1 VDGTTIQFIF
11 LSFGIG
17 LLIGGLTSYY
27 VMRRSLNRNIKS
39 ITDHFKVISTQKEI
53 KEEKSDSR
61 RENLL
66 LLADKLRQIE
76 NNIQKIREKELN
88 GYIEDLNRLLDQ
100 TGIAQIENKN

>member
-1 VDGTTIQFIF
+1 MDGTTLQFIF

-39 ITDHFKVISTQKEI
+39 ITDHFKVISTRKEI

-76 NNIQKIREKELN
+76 NNIQKIRDRELN
-88 GYIEDLNRLLDQ
+88 GYIEDLNRLLEQ
-100 TGIAQIENKN
+100 TGIGQIENKN

>member
-1 VDGTTIQFIF
+1 VDGTTFQFII

-39 ITDHFKVISTQKEI
+39 ITDHFNVITTQKVK
-53 KEEKSDSR
+53 KEEKVDSR

-76 NNIQKIREKELN
+76 NNIQKIRDRELN
-88 GYIEDLNRLLDQ
+88 GYIDDLNQLLDQ
-100 TGIAQIENKN
+100 TGIAQIDKKN

>member
-1 VDGTTIQFIF
+1 MDGTTLQFIF

-39 ITDHFKVISTQKEI
+39 ITDHFKVISTQKVI

-76 NNIQKIREKELN
+76 NNIQKIRDKELN
-88 GYIEDLNRLLDQ
+88 GYIEDLNRLLEQ
-100 TGIAQIENKN
+100 TGIGQIENKN

>member
-1 VDGTTIQFIF
+1 MDGTMFQFIF

-66 LLADKLRQIE
+66 LLADKLRLIE
-76 NNIQKIREKELN
+76 NNIQKIRDRELN

-100 TGIAQIENKN
+100 TGIAQIEKKN